1 MCEVQGEEQRRLEK
15 YEEETI
21 GRRWHLF
28 VYVIIW
34 FRFASTI
41 ISTFRWLISN
51 IKNFPNLRNN
61 VICKQKRT
69 QYHRTHPSD
78 PTHLSRLQGRL
89 SETKIIGKKTTLRNF
104 QSSTTCL
111 FFFLFRLSLCPTFNG
126 KTLAFRDLA
135 TLEGE
140 DNRLPRNV
148 GMRTPNDVES
158 YSRSMESS
166 AVRFL

>member
-104 QSSTTCL
+104 QSSTTC
-111 FFFLFRLSLCPTFNG
+111 FFFYSGWVCVQRLMGRLSP
-126 KTLAFRDLA
+126 
-135 TLEGE
+135 LETS
-140 DNRLPRNV
+140 RLLKV
-148 GMRTPNDVES
+148 RTIGCLETSECEHP
-158 YSRSMESS
+158 MT
-166 AVRFL
+166 